1 MPQAHFLSLSLGS
14 VLRTSMCNP
23 ELELWPGVAL
33 LEVQTELECAQEVL
47 VMQDGMCV
55 GSKGGELSDLLS
67 LCCRCVQRYVL
78 PTLPVPNSEVSLL
91 LLLSCSVLSNS
102 LQPYELQHTRLP
114 CPSLSPRACS
124 NSCPLSRWYHPAI
137 SCSVALFSS
146 CLEFLIWTWPFML
159 FQWYIYIYIMIYM

>member
-1 MPQAHFLSLSLGS
+1 
-14 VLRTSMCNP
+14 MCNP

-124 NSCPLSRWYHPAI
+124 NSCPLSR
-137 SCSVALFSS
+137 
-146 CLEFLIWTWPFML
+146 
-159 FQWYIYIYIMIYM
+159 